1 MSEAV
6 VIIHMTYYNLGR
18 HVYLILPAQV
28 PLYFRVRLPRPHP
41 LPLPPSHDPP
51 TNTPPQEFYVS
62 IVIYCA
68 GLLFLKLTFIF
79 QYYRVLA
86 VSLQMR
92 LVYWAAMFI
101 VGAWALSQTL
111 IGIFACTPV
120 AAFWDK
126 TIPNARCIPNLP
138 QFHINA
144 AGNIIT
150 DVAVFALPLPAI
162 WKLNLVRAQK
172 VVLTVIFSLGFFTV
186 VISIIRIRYLG
197 VFEDFTWENA
207 APSMW
212 STGELTSAL
221 TCACL
226 PTLKPFVAKFFPGL
240 GDLLGRTTGAASG
253 GSGKPAGSSSMGGK
267 NWASGKFAR
276 SGGDKSGAMSLHS
289 RTEGDEEGRGSEVEL
304 ANVREGGA
312 KSPFDAAFVTR
323 HQQRREISGRGSTES
338 VSSLGSTI
346 GRNGGVPVEARGKGV
361 GVRTSIRPE
370 RRRTGSNG
378 QGVQV
383 RREVVQV
390 RGPM

>member
-1 MSEAV
+1 
-6 VIIHMTYYNLGR
+6 
-18 HVYLILPAQV
+18 
-28 PLYFRVRLPRPHP
+28 
-41 LPLPPSHDPP
+41 
-51 TNTPPQEFYVS
+51 
-62 IVIYCA
+62 
-68 GLLFLKLTFIF
+68 
-79 QYYRVLA
+79 
-86 VSLQMR
+86 MR
-92 LVYWAAMFI
+92 LIYFAAMFI

-111 IGIFACTPV
+111 LGIFACTPV

-126 TIPNARCIPNLP
+126 TIPHAKCIPNLP

-162 WKLNLVRAQK
+162 WKLNLGRAQK
-172 VVLTVIFSLGFFTV
+172 AVLLAIFSLGFFTV

-197 VFEDFTWENA
+197 VFEDFTWENS

-240 GDLLGRTTGAASG
+240 GELLGRTTGAASGG
-253 GSGKPAGSSSMGGK
+253 GSGKPAGSSSMGGGK
-267 NWASGKFAR
+267 WPSGKFAR

-304 ANVREGGA
+304 ANVRDGGA
-312 KSPFDAAFVTR
+312 RSPFDATFEAR
-323 HQQRREISGRGSTES
+323 RQQRRGNSGTGSTQS
-338 VSSLGSTI
+338 LSSLGSTI
-346 GRNGGVPVEARGKGV
+346 GRNGGVPVEARGNGV
-361 GVRTSIRPE
+361 GVRTSIRPDK
-370 RRRTGSNG
+370 RRTGSDG

>member
-1 MSEAV
+1 MP
-6 VIIHMTYYNLGR
+6 T
-18 HVYLILPAQV
+18 PT
-28 PLYFRVRLPRPHP
+28 
-41 LPLPPSHDPP
+41 PSHGLS
-51 TNTPPQEFYVS
+51 TNTDAQDFYVS
-62 IVIYCA
+62 IVLYCA
-68 GLLFLKLTFIF
+68 GLLFLKLTFLF

-92 LVYWAAMFI
+92 LVYWVAIFI

-111 IGIFACTPV
+111 LGIFACTPV

-126 TIPNARCIPNLP
+126 SIPDARCIPNLP

-162 WKLNLVRAQK
+162 WKLNLVKAQK
-172 VVLTVIFSLGFFTV
+172 VVLLAIFSLGFFTV

-226 PTLKPFVAKFFPGL
+226 PTLKPFVSKFFPGL
-240 GDLLGRTTGAASG
+240 GDLLGRTTGAGSG
-253 GSGKPAGSSSMGGK
+253 DSGKPTGSSSMGGK
-267 NWASGKFAR
+267 RWAR
-276 SGGDKSGAMSLHS
+276 SGGEKSGAMSLHS
-289 RTEGDEEGRGSEVEL
+289 RTEGDEEGRGSQVEL
-304 ANVREGGA
+304 ANVRDGGA
-312 KSPFDAAFVTR
+312 RSPFDATFEAR
-323 HQQRREISGRGSTES
+323 QQQRRGNSGRASLES

-361 GVRTSIRPE
+361 GVRTSIRPD
-370 RRRTGSNG
+370 RRRTGSDG
-378 QGVQV
+378 LGVQV